1 MKKIIFGLL
10 TLFTLQG
17 FSQEVS
23 KEYDKIGRFND
34 GIAFVWKN
42 GKVGLIKQNGKEI
55 ASPEYDKIGNFGND
69 GLAYTTK
76 DGKIGVINKEGKV
89 IVENIYE
96 SIAPFKGSYAITKKG
111 GLYGMINRSGKVVI
125 ENKYEKIKVGRYG
138 EIRAVKEGSEIMLDI
153 KD

>member
-1 MKKIIFGLL
+1 MKKMIFLLL

-23 KEYDKIGRFND
+23 KQYDRIGRFNK
-34 GIAFVWKN
+34 GVALVWKN
-42 GKVGLIKQNGKEI
+42 GKVGLIKQNGKEL
-55 ASPEYDKIGNFGND
+55 ASPEYDKIGSFGND
-69 GLAYTTK
+69 ALAYTTK
-76 DGKIGVINKEGKV
+76 DGKIGVINMEGKV
-89 IVENIYE
+89 VVENLYE

-111 GLYGMINRSGKVVI
+111 GLYGMINKQGKVVI

-138 EIRAVKEGSEIMLDI
+138 DIRAVKDGQEILLDI